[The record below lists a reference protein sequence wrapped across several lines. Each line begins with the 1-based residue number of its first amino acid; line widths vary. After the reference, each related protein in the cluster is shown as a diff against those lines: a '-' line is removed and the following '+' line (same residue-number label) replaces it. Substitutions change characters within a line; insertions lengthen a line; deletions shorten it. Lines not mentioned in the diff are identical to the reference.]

1 MGHLSAVFADRL
13 NHKLKIIENHRP
25 ISGAMVNKLK
35 EQFAIELTYNSNAIE
50 GNRLTL
56 KETYLVISEG
66 ITVKG
71 KSLKDHLEAKDHYE
85 AIHFLFDWIE
95 HDRRHTLSEHLIRS
109 LQQLVV
115 RETDTKNAGAY
126 RTGSLMITGSSH
138 SPPDAQEIPHL
149 MKEFVH
155 WIKSSAKNL
164 HPVELAAL
172 AHHRL
177 VHIHPFADGNGR
189 TGRLLM
195 NLLLMQQG
203 YPLVTI
209 LKHDRKKYYDVL
221 DKADRGNQ
229 GPMIQLIAQAV
240 ERSLNLYLKVLQP
253 AKAGKSVEIGR
264 YAPLSEIAKRSPY
277 STKYLNL
284 LIRTGKLEGH
294 KEGRNWVS
302 SPEALDRYLKS
313 RQRKRKVGRKSKLRE
328 DLSVE
333 KKPQRKI

>member
-1 MGHLSAVFADRL
+1 MGYLSAVFAERL
-13 NHKLKIIENHRP
+13 NQKLKIIEKHRP
-25 ISGAMVNKLK
+25 ISSALVNKLK

-50 GNRLTL
+50 GNRLSL

-85 AIHFLFDWIE
+85 AIHFLFELIE
-95 HDRRHTLSEHLIRS
+95 HERSHTVSEYLIRS

-126 RTGSLMITGSSH
+126 RTGSVMITGSSH
-138 SPPDAQEIPHL
+138 SPPEAQEISYL

-155 WIKSSAKNL
+155 WIKSSAKEL

-189 TGRLLM
+189 TARLLM
-195 NLLLMQQG
+195 NLLLMQRG

-209 LKHDRKKYYDVL
+209 LKNDRKKYYNVL
-221 DKADRGNQ
+221 DQADRGNQ
-229 GPMIQLIAQAV
+229 GPMVQLIAQAV

-253 AKAGKSVEIGR
+253 AKARNSKEIES
-264 YAPLSEIAKRSPY
+264 YVSLSDLAKGSPY
-277 STKYLNL
+277 SAKYLNL
-284 LIRTGKLEGH
+284 LIRTGRLEGH

-302 SPEALDRYLKS
+302 TSEALDRYLKS
-313 RQRKRKVGRKSKLRE
+313 RLRKRTVGR
-328 DLSVE
+328 
-333 KKPQRKI
+333 